1 MTTCRDVLV
10 DALSA
15 LGVVTFGSEPTADEV
30 DGGLAAMRRL
40 ILDLHDARGPML
52 QIDVNTDWMATEN
65 QRVRVEA
72 GARVVISLPNSI
84 LVHQGSQ
91 GDFGF
96 ASGVSAFG
104 SSGQATPADGLLRR
118 PPRDGS
124 RIEIVGASQGL
135 YFYRA
140 DINAWIAANPPL
152 VDGPSPLNSR
162 YDSALAALIA
172 ERLCD
177 PFDVSPSPLLTK
189 RIARGKTALM
199 LQSATSRASVL
210 TTFL

>member
-1 MTTCRDVLV
+1 MTTCREVLV
-10 DALSA
+10 DAFSA
-15 LGVVTFGSEPTADEV
+15 LGVATFGSEPTADEI
-30 DGGLAAMRRL
+30 DGGLTAMCQL
-40 ILDLHDARGPML
+40 ILDLHSARGPMFE
-52 QIDVNTDWMATEN
+52 IDVSTDWTATEN

-72 GARVVISLPNSI
+72 GAQVVISLPNSI
-84 LVHQGSQ
+84 LVNQCSSV
-91 GDFGF
+91 DFGF
-96 ASGVSAFG
+96 ATGVSAFH
-104 SSGQATPADGLLRR
+104 SSGQATPADGLFTR

-140 DINAWIAANPPL
+140 DINAWIAANPIS

-177 PFDVSPSPLLTK
+177 RLNLSPSPLLTK
-189 RIARGKTALM
+189 RIARGNTALM
-199 LQSATSRASVL
+199 LQPATSRESVL
-210 TTFL
+210 ATFL